1 MQDNHL
7 LASAQNRPSLALLE
21 ENIRVRLER
30 FTFSAHTPLEHYRN
44 KGNQLNEDTTDAIV
58 NHLEV
63 TILELKY
70 LINDLYWL
78 QWIKAKKQVG

>member
-1 MQDNHL
+1 MQDTTLH
-7 LASAQNRPSLALLE
+7 STTQTMPSLGLLE

-30 FTFSAHTPLEHYRN
+30 FSFSANTPLEHYR
-44 KGNQLNEDTTDAIV
+44 ETDYTLTAANADLIA
-58 NHLEV
+58 NHLEL

-78 QWIKAKKQVG
+78 QWIKAKKGLI